1 MKRRLVRQS
10 QPLAIARL
18 VLTLVAV
25 TSLPACKGLLE
36 ATADSS
42 RSKDNQKFSAPT
54 TNSTSSFT
62 KVKKSK
68 EALGALLY
76 GVSSDGAHAEM
87 GARFLSANAVQL
99 RQDLAFGAGPAIDD
113 LAGIA
118 EIRADHAGAFGRL
131 LQEHREEL
139 LDAADARR
147 LTPARATACLGRI
160 GELIAH
166 HPVLDEDR
174 VAWLARHAPS
184 AG

>member
-1 MKRRLVRQS
+1 MKRRFVRQF
-10 QPLAIARL
+10 PPPVIARL
-18 VLTLVAV
+18 VLALVAA
-25 TSLPACKGLLE
+25 TSLAACTGLLE
-36 ATADSS
+36 ASGASS
-42 RSKDNQKFSAPT
+42 RSKDNRTSSQPT

-76 GVSSDGAHAEM
+76 GVSSDAAHAEM
-87 GARFLSANAVQL
+87 GARFLSVNAVQL

-139 LDAADARR
+139 LDAADAQR
-147 LTPARATACLGRI
+147 LTPARAAACLGRV